1 MTTSYQSPNFDERAG
16 GAKPGFI
23 ILHYTGM
30 PTETLAL
37 EKLCDPAPTQGGRV
51 SAHYFIR
58 ENGEVIQLVDDS
70 QRAWHAGV
78 SFWSGITDMNSHS
91 IGIEIAN
98 PGHEFGYRPFHD
110 AQIGSVVKLCRDLMQ
125 KYAIPP
131 AHVLGH
137 SDIAPERKDDPGELF
152 PWESLAAQGVGVWPD
167 VTAMD
172 MDAAADMNDFSEV
185 LPELLSAYGYNPTA
199 DNGALVRAFHRHFYP
214 ERFLD
219 GGSPEQADSSTITR
233 LLALLRAAHSSK
245 T

>member
-16 GAKPGFI
+16 GIQPGFI

-78 SFWSGITDMNSHS
+78 SSWGGLSDINSHS

-98 PGHEFGYRPFHD
+98 PGHEFGYRPFPD
-110 AQIGSVVKLCRDLMQ
+110 VQIGSVVKLCRDLMQ

-152 PWESLAAQGVGVWPD
+152 PWESLAAQGVGVWA
-167 VTAMD
+167 T
-172 MDAAADMNDFSEV
+172 
-185 LPELLSAYGYNPTA
+185 LGHSAQSLR
-199 DNGALVRAFHRHFYP
+199 GARTP
-214 ERFLD
+214 
-219 GGSPEQADSSTITR
+219 PP
-233 LLALLRAAHSSK
+233 
-245 T
+245 